1 MSGYIGTQPV
11 PQATQTRDKYTATS
25 GQTSFGTG
33 GYTVGFLDVFV
44 NGIHLVDG
52 TDYTATNGSDV
63 VLAVG
68 AATGDN
74 VEAISFGTFSPAN
87 ALAPNGSAASLT
99 NIPAAQLTG
108 SLPAISGAAL
118 TDLPASP
125 ANSITALASAPAVG
139 AEGAVYYNT
148 TLDII
153 FFSNGSAWKEIHPTP
168 PTSTGGTVTL
178 TTIAYQ
184 QASFTYALGTDFSDN
199 VTPDANFTYSLASGT
214 LPTNVT
220 ISGVTLAGSGSFLAA
235 GEATSFV
242 ITATDEDGF
251 SVNQQYS
258 LTVDGP
264 PQNASSGQAI
274 FTSSGTWT
282 VPAGVR
288 EVCVVC
294 VGAGGA
300 GAGNYGGGGS
310 GGCLQYGNTIAVNA
324 GDTHTITVGTG
335 GDNQAGGQTAA
346 VFGSLGVYAGGGT
359 VGNGN
364 TGGSGANPSTSRS
377 SNVSSTGGGNGGG
390 GGGGLGAPN
399 PYVAGGGGG
408 AGGYSGT
415 GGTGAYYNGNGTSG
429 SGGAGGGGGSRAS
442 SQHCGYSWGAGGGGV
457 GLNGQGAD
465 GAGGAYYHIPG
476 CSPDTYPVNPGG
488 GGSGGANS
496 TRSGGG
502 LYGGGG
508 PSGWSGEG
516 YEGGNGAVRIVWKTG
531 ALGSFYFPSTNVGA

>member
-148 TLDII
+148 TFDVI

-168 PTSTGGTVTL
+168 PTATGGTVTL

-199 VTPDANFTYSLASGT
+199 TTSDANFTYSLASGA
-214 LPTNVT
+214 LPTGVT
-220 ISGVTLAGSGSFLAA
+220 ISGVNLVSDGATFSAA
-235 GEATSFV
+235 EARSFV
-242 ITATDEDGF
+242 ITATDEDGLT
-251 SVNQQYS
+251 VNQQYS
-258 LTVDGP
+258 LSADGP
-264 PQNASSGQAI
+264 PQNASSGEAI

-294 VGAGGA
+294 VGAGGS
-300 GAGNYGGGGS
+300 GQGNYGGGGS
-310 GGCLQYGNTIAVNA
+310 GGCLQYGNTISVTE
-324 GDTHTITVGTG
+324 GDTHSITVGTG
-335 GDNQAGGQTAA
+335 GSGLAGGETAA

-359 VGNGN
+359 VGSDNG
-364 TGGSGANPSTSRS
+364 GAGASPATSRS
-377 SNVSSTGGGNGGG
+377 SNVPSTGGGNSGA
-390 GGGGLGAPN
+390 GGGGLVAPN

-408 AGGYSGT
+408 AGGYSGN
-415 GGTGAYYNGNGTSG
+415 GGNGAYHNANGTSG

-442 SQHCGYSWGAGGGGV
+442 SQYCGYSWGAGGGGV

-465 GAGGAYYHIPG
+465 GAGGAYELTPG
-476 CSPDTYPVNPGG
+476 CNAPGTYPVNGGG
-488 GGSGGANS
+488 GGSGGATS
-496 TRSGGG
+496 TKLGGAQ
-502 LYGGGG
+502 YGGGG
-508 PSGWSGEG
+508 PSGYTAQWQGA
-516 YEGGNGAVRIVWKTG
+516 NGAVRIVWKTG
-531 ALGSFYFPSTNVGA
+531 ILGSFYFPSTNVGA